1 LADSKEGTGDSFAG
15 GLGASSV
22 IFLLLWLYTIFLDLC
37 STSRLAVAVF
47 APVNPAGIVWVLVA
61 SHLYLYKISVKKSV
75 VLGKCS

>member
-1 LADSKEGTGDSFAG
+1 ML
-15 GLGASSV
+15 SV
-22 IFLLLWLYTIFLDLC
+22 VLKLLLYFACQHQPPHTQ
-37 STSRLAVAVF
+37 SNVTSRLAVAVF